1 MSNSKH
7 KMRPEIPSINLDRSS
22 SEVELFQNKVLR
34 PIIKLQHELIM
45 CCFSD
50 FIAQNKVLLKE
61 YNEEKKKI
69 YLQKLFKT
77 NTVLKTELRSL
88 IIGLFTLEEYK
99 HFLRIKPMVIKR
111 INTIIQN
118 RITSNLV
125 KSEN

>member
-1 MSNSKH
+1 MSDLKH

-50 FIAQNKVLLKE
+50 FITQNKVLLNE

-77 NTVLKTELRSL
+77 NTVLKTELRGL

-99 HFLRIKPMVIKR
+99 HFLSIKPMVIKR

-118 RITSNLV
+118 RITSNLLE
-125 KSEN
+125 SEN